1 MVDAFINDQK
11 WEDVAKQLDR
21 QSKLTKKD
29 IIDFA
34 NKHLRADNFVCVYKR
49 IGEDKTLKKIEK
61 PAITPILC
69 QPRV

>member
-29 IIDFA
+29 IMDFA

-49 IGEDKTLKKIEK
+49 IGEDKTLKKI
-61 PAITPILC
+61 
-69 QPRV
+69 